1 MARTVKLICIILMIL
16 YIIGRVPI
24 PLLVIPLVGCSII
37 YISNEIKE
45 IRDEKKNKKRDKEIT
60 KTSDSDNS

>member
-1 MARTVKLICIILMIL
+1 MARTVKLICMILMIL
-16 YIIGRVPI
+16 YIIGRMPI

-60 KTSDSDNS
+60 KTSDNDNS

>member
-1 MARTVKLICIILMIL
+1 MILMIL
-16 YIIGRVPI
+16 YIIGRMPI

-60 KTSDSDNS
+60 KTSDDNS